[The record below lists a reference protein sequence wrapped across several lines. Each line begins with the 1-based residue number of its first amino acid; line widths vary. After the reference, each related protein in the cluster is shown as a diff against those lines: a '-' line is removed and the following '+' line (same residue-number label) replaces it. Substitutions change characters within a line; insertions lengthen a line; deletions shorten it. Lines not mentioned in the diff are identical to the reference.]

1 MKQETMLKL
10 RAEESDA
17 RMETLNRWRS
27 ETNDWYLLGHLNL
40 AAKGLQIKRVHKT
53 TYQEQKIAVTA
64 MRERSKKTATNN
76 GAKWSEDD
84 RQMIMESDLKD
95 EELGKIL
102 GRSMQAVG
110 QQRVTL
116 RKKFGTPIMTP
127 NKPESTPTT
136 S

>member
-10 RAEESDA
+10 RGEENDA
-17 RMETLNRWRS
+17 RTETLNRWRA

-40 AAKGLQIKRVHKT
+40 AAKGLQIKRVHRT
-53 TYQEQKIAVTA
+53 TYQEQKIAITA
-64 MRERSKKTATNN
+64 MRERSKKTAVNN
-76 GAKWSEDD
+76 GAKWSEDE
-84 RQMIMESDLKD
+84 RQMIMDSDLKD

-116 RKKFGTPIMTP
+116 RKKLGMPIM
-127 NKPESTPTT
+127 KPDVKVT
-136 S
+136 